1 MTQSN
6 NELIRSIKILNSI
19 GQNQKTNYASIK
31 NGEFIEVN
39 TSSLSMGIY
48 FFEILTDKQKIV
60 NKFLTE

>member
-48 FFEILTDKQKIV
+48 FFEILTDKQKIIK
-60 NKFLTE
+60 KFVKE

>member
-48 FFEILTDKQKIV
+48 FFEILTDNQKIIK
-60 NKFLTE
+60 KFVKE